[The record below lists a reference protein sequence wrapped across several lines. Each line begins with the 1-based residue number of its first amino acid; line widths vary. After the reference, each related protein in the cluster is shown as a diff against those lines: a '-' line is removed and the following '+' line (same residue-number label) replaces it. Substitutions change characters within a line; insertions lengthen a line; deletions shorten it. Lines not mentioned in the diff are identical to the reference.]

1 MIIDPKPYQ
10 STQFFYIYFFDN
22 LERMRNIE
30 VRKRDPDTSDP
41 AGPAICLFFYRLKSH
56 DKTSSPNNET
66 YDTGMEFRQNY

>member
-1 MIIDPKPYQ
+1 
-10 STQFFYIYFFDN
+10 
-22 LERMRNIE
+22 MRNIE

-41 AGPAICLFFYRLKSH
+41 AGPAICLLFYRLKSH